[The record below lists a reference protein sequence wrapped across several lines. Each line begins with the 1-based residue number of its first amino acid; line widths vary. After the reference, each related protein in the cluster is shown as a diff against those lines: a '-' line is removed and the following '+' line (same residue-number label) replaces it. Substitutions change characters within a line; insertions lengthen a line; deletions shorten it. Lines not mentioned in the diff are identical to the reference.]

1 MYKVHWI
8 IDGIANVDEKNQE
21 DAENII
27 NLKIQKFLSEHSDFF
42 DKIGAKAIQ
51 GTAIKAYLP
60 GKDEENEK

>member
-21 DAENII
+21 DAEILI
-27 NLKIQKFLSEHSDFF
+27 NSQIQKFLSQHSDFF

-51 GTAIKAYLP
+51 GKAYLP